1 MKNPSFLMLKEQYR
15 LYSGITLWIFQQLFE
30 KTEENGTLITAEGLG
45 DINSIPKT
53 TSVVASVD
61 LRSLEGQ
68 LADEYVSSIYS
79 YASHAFK

>member
-1 MKNPSFLMLKEQYR
+1 M
-15 LYSGITLWIFQQLFE
+15 
-30 KTEENGTLITAEGLG
+30 LITAEGLG

-79 YASHAFK
+79 YASHAFKQGKKYLVKKSYAAVPFFKLVICFLF